1 MASHAGA
8 WPAVSIGIEI
18 YGKRDF
24 HRKIA
29 DSITISATID
39 NRFYCAAAEKFRDR
53 GRCIG
58 DLISRLRYPGARM
71 ASLALDQST
80 PRARPETPARAP
92 VELIDSRAIGVDLEK
107 IAKAHEGNER
117 EMRTAL
123 AKRLKAALIE
133 GRAKAEQLLLK
144 DRQGRRCAERLCRM
158 EDEIIRI
165 LFEFAKKHLYPSQ
178 NPSES
183 EHMAVIATGGY
194 GRGLQAP
201 GSDIDLLFLLPYKQT
216 AWGES
221 IAEAILYCL
230 WDTGLKVGHATRSVD
245 ECIRQAKADMT
256 IRTAIL
262 EARFLLGDRKL
273 YDELVKRF
281 DNDVVRNT
289 AAKFVA
295 AKLAEREER
304 IRRSGQSR
312 YLVEPNVKDGKGG
325 LRDLHTLFWIAK
337 YVYRVREP
345 DELIKRGVFDKHEY
359 QLFRRCEDFLWAV
372 RCHMHFVTN
381 RAEERLGFDIQR
393 EIAQR
398 LGYTAHPGQ
407 QDVERF
413 MKHYFLIAKDV
424 GDLTAIVCA
433 QLEDD
438 QNKSI
443 PVLSRVMA
451 KFVTAKRK
459 VLTET
464 EDFIVDKN
472 RIRLAQANVFKR
484 DPVNLIRIFRLAQKH
499 NLAFHPDAMRVIT
512 RSLHLINSDLRDDK
526 EANRLFLE
534 IIISKNDPETVLRR
548 MNEAGV
554 LGRFVPAF
562 GKIVAMM
569 QFNMYHHYTVDE
581 HLLRCIGLLAD
592 IERGEKDTPLAH
604 ELFQSL
610 RPGNRTVLY
619 VTMFLHD
626 IAKGRIEDHSIAGAR
641 VARRLCPRLGL
652 SAADTEVVAWLI
664 ENHLVMSSVAQSRDL
679 SDRKTIENFAA
690 VVQSTER
697 LKLLMIL
704 TTADIRAVGPGV
716 WNGWKA
722 QLLRT
727 LYYETEPVLTGGF
740 SEVNRAQRVATA
752 QTEFRQALK
761 HWPAERLE
769 SYISRLYPAYWLKV
783 DLQHKVEHAHFL
795 MGAED
800 AGKTLATTV
809 GYDSGNVTE
818 LTVLAPDH
826 PWLLSIIAGACAMA
840 GANIVDA
847 QIFTTTDGLALDTI
861 SLSREFERDEDE
873 QRRANRIADSIEKA
887 LRGELRLPDTLG
899 KRVAPKGRIKA
910 FALEP
915 TVAINNQWSHRYTM
929 MEVTGL
935 DRTGLLYEMTTT
947 LSKLNLNIASAHVAT
962 FGERVVDVF
971 YVTDLMGAQIT
982 SPTRQAAIKR
992 AIIPLFGPEAKPSK
1006 AKAEA

>member
-1 MASHAGA
+1 
-8 WPAVSIGIEI
+8 
-18 YGKRDF
+18 
-24 HRKIA
+24 
-29 DSITISATID
+29 
-39 NRFYCAAAEKFRDR
+39 
-53 GRCIG
+53 
-58 DLISRLRYPGARM
+58 M
-71 ASLALDQST
+71 ASLALEQDT
-80 PRARPETPARAP
+80 RAP
-92 VELIDSRAIGVDLEK
+92 SASPSKASGELIDIRAVTADLEK
-107 IAKAHEGNER
+107 IAKSQSGSER
-117 EMRTAL
+117 DMRSAV
-123 AKRLKAALIE
+123 AQRLKAALVE

-144 DRQGRRCAERLCRM
+144 DRHGRRCAERICML
-158 EDEIIRI
+158 EDEVIRL
-165 LFEFAKKHLYPSQ
+165 LFDFARKHLYPSQ
-178 NPSES
+178 NPSEA
-183 EHMAVIATGGY
+183 ERMTVIATGGY

-273 YDELVKRF
+273 FDELQTRF
-281 DNDVVRNT
+281 DKEVVRNT
-289 AAKFVA
+289 APEFVA
-295 AKLAEREER
+295 AKLAEREDR
-304 IRRSGQSR
+304 VRRSGQSR

-345 DELIKRGVFDKHEY
+345 DELIKRGVFDKTEY
-359 QLFRRCEDFLWAV
+359 QRFRTCENFLWAV
-372 RCHMHFVTN
+372 RCHMHFVTG
-381 RAEERLGFDIQR
+381 RAEERLSFDIQR
-393 EIAQR
+393 EIAVR

-407 QDVERF
+407 KDVERF

-424 GDLTAIVCA
+424 GDLTAILCA
-433 QLEDD
+433 ELEDSHA
-438 QNKSI
+438 KSV

-451 KFVTAKRK
+451 KFRTVKRRK
-459 VLTET
+459 LAESD
-464 EDFIVDKN
+464 DFIVDKN
-472 RIRLAQANVFKR
+472 RINVASAGIFKR
-484 DPVNLIRIFRLAQKH
+484 DPVNLIRIFYLAQKH
-499 NLAFHPDAMRVIT
+499 NLAFHPDAMRAIT
-512 RSLHLINSDLRDDK
+512 RSLKLIDGKLREDE
-526 EANRLFLE
+526 EANKLFLE
-534 IIISKNDPETVLRR
+534 ILTSKNDPETVLRR

-554 LGRFVPAF
+554 LGHFVPAF
-562 GKIVAMM
+562 GKVVAMM

-581 HLLRCIGLLAD
+581 HLLRCIGMLTE
-592 IERGEKDTPLAH
+592 IERDGGETPLAS
-604 ELFQSL
+604 ELFHKL
-610 RPGNRTVLY
+610 LPGNRTIIY

-626 IAKGRIEDHSIAGAR
+626 IAKGRIEDHSVAGAR
-641 VARRLCPRLGL
+641 VARRFCPRLGF
-652 SAADTEVVAWLI
+652 SATDTDTVAWLI

-690 VVQSTER
+690 VVQSAER
-697 LKLLMIL
+697 LKLLTIL
-704 TTADIRAVGPGV
+704 TTSDIRAVGPGV

-740 SEVNRAQRVATA
+740 SEVNRAQRVAMA
-752 QTEFRQALK
+752 QAEFRQTLR
-761 HWPAERLE
+761 HWPAERLDA
-769 SYISRLYPAYWLKV
+769 YVSRLYPAYWLKV
-783 DLQHKVEHAHFL
+783 DLQHKVEHAHL
-795 MGAED
+795 VMAAED
-800 AGKTLATTV
+800 AGKSLATTV
-809 GYDSGNVTE
+809 GFDSGNVTE

-847 QIFTTTDGLALDTI
+847 QIYTTTDGLALDTI

-887 LRGELRLPDTLG
+887 LRGELRLPDVVA
-899 KRVAPKGRIKA
+899 KRAPPKGRIKA
-910 FALEP
+910 FTIEP
-915 TVAINNQWSHRYTM
+915 SVTINNQWSHRYTM
-929 MEVTGL
+929 LEVAGL

-947 LSKLNLNIASAHVAT
+947 LSKLNLNIISAHVAT

-992 AIIPLFGPEAKPSK
+992 ALIVLFAAPDAESK
-1006 AKAEA
+1006 AKAKTDAKA